1 METKE
6 KSLSQTKKIAFFVF
20 GFAITTIAI
29 YALKDKPKT
38 LNPSLNTLDYFL
50 IEQAREGEYM
60 AGVKKINDQ
69 IYQGIGFS
77 NLYLVK
83 TNDGDVLIDA
93 SQKSYAKQIKEQL
106 KDQLSDLKYIIIT
119 HHHTDHLAGLDVWKT
134 PETKTIGHKNYYQ
147 LIDQEKLGLTEQ
159 SKRAQK
165 QLVGIIEKN
174 IAIQKPDIIVD
185 DFYEFKLGELT
196 FQIYYS
202 PGETQDHVIVF
213 IPELKALFAGDNY
226 YETLPNIH
234 PPRGADQRSINDY
247 INFYDLVLKLKPEYL
262 LPGHG
267 EPTIGQNFIK
277 DTVTKYKEALKFI
290 NQKTLEGIASGKPL
304 YQIVSEVRLP
314 EKLQIPEIYG
324 KVSWIVRGIYAT
336 HLGWFTGEI
345 ENLLNDELVSVYSE
359 LYQTIDK
366 EKLYQQIN
374 LLIANNDYRK
384 SLILTQ
390 ILLYNEPQ
398 DEKGLELKKQIL
410 EEIYNSSENIIE
422 RNWIWSELE
431 EIKKP

>member
-20 GFAITTIAI
+20 GFIITTIAI
-29 YALKDKPKT
+29 YTLKDKPKT
-38 LNPSLNTLDYFL
+38 LDPSLNTLDYFL
-50 IEQAREGEYM
+50 IEQAREGEHL
-60 AGVKKINDQ
+60 AGVRKINDQ

-93 SQKSYAKQIKEQL
+93 SQESFAKQIKSQL
-106 KDQLSDLKYIIIT
+106 KDELGELKYIIIT
-119 HHHTDHLAGLDVWKT
+119 HHHTDHTAGIDVWKT
-134 PETKTIGHKNYYQ
+134 PETKIIGHKNYYQ
-147 LIDQEKLGLTEQ
+147 LIDQEELGIAEQ
-159 SKRAQK
+159 DKRAKK
-165 QLVGIIEKN
+165 QLAGIIEKN
-174 IAIQKPDIIVD
+174 TTIQEPDIIVD
-185 DFYEFKLGELT
+185 DFYELKLGELT

-202 PGETQDHVIVF
+202 PGETKDHVIIF

-226 YETLPNIH
+226 YETLPNIY
-234 PPRGADQRSINDY
+234 PPRGADQRDIKDY
-247 INFYDLVLKLKPEYL
+247 INFYNLVLDLQPEYL

-267 EPTIGQNFIK
+267 EPTIDQKFIK
-277 DTVTKYKEALKFI
+277 DIIISYKRGIEYI
-290 NQKTLEGIASGKPL
+290 NQKTLEGITAGKPL
-304 YQIVSEVRLP
+304 YQIVSEVKLP
-314 EKLQIPEIYG
+314 DDIQIPEIYS
-324 KVSWIVRGIYAT
+324 KVSWMVRGIYT
-336 HLGWFTGEI
+336 TQLGWFDGQI
-345 ENLLNDELVSVYSE
+345 ENLLNDELVSVYDE

-374 LLIANNDYRK
+374 LLFEEGNYRQ

-398 DEKGLELKKQIL
+398 DEKGLKLKIKIL

-431 EIKKP
+431 EIKKS